1 MLPFKNLLQIDKSS
15 STSVFRQIASQLVLL
30 IQKGILLP
38 EMELPSTRVLAVDLG
53 LHRKTIMA
61 AYNDLI
67 AEDWIESEERKGY
80 KVSSRLPI
88 IKPRSYTN
96 KGSLKG
102 YKGKSDFSFD
112 QLDHIPALPKIS
124 PGYQLIVDDGFP
136 ETDIFPIE
144 KILKEYRKLL
154 GFNVLKKSAS
164 SWDIGGSNS
173 FKEALHSFLNETRG
187 LNITTENL
195 MITRGAQMAIYI
207 AASLILKPGDQVL
220 VSDPSYFMAD
230 AVFRQLGAE
239 LIRVPVDSEGM
250 DIDAVENALKN
261 QKIKLLYIIPHH
273 HHPTTVT
280 LSSERRTKLLEL
292 IRTYQLPVIEDDYD
306 YDFQY
311 QYSPYLPLASGEHD
325 GNVIYI
331 GSLTKVL
338 GAPFRLG
345 YMISTAD
352 FLRSAMKF
360 KSLID
365 LRSDVLM
372 EGAIASLMRSGEFS
386 RHIKKANK
394 LYGFRCDYSADLI
407 QSELSEMIEFTKP
420 QGGMALWLRF
430 KKEFPVSQV
439 ISKASSMGLQLLGS
453 SYAKGKEGKHNGIRF
468 GFASVNEADI
478 DFAVEVLK
486 KISLR

>member
-1 MLPFKNLLQIDKSS
+1 MLPFKNLLLIDKNS
-15 STSVFRQIASQLVLL
+15 STAVFRQIASQLVLL

-38 EMELPSTRVLAVDLG
+38 EMELPSTRSLAADLG
-53 LHRKTIMA
+53 LHRKTVMA

-67 AEDWIESEERKGY
+67 AEDWVESEQRKGY
-80 KVSSRLPI
+80 RISALLPI

-96 KGSLKG
+96 NNSLTGYQGSA
-102 YKGKSDFSFD
+102 DFLFD
-112 QLDHIPALPKIS
+112 RLDHIPSLPVIS
-124 PGYQLIVDDGFP
+124 PGFKLIVNDGFP
-136 ETDIFPIE
+136 ETAIFPIE
-144 KILKEYRKLL
+144 KVLKEYRKLL
-154 GFNVLKKSAS
+154 GHNVLKKSAA
-164 SWDIGGSNS
+164 SWDVGGSAS

-187 LNITTENL
+187 LNIRPENL

-207 AASLILKPGDQVL
+207 AAALILKPGDQVL
-220 VSDPSYFMAD
+220 VSDPGYAIAD
-230 AVFRQLGAE
+230 AAFRQLGAE
-239 LIRVPVDSEGM
+239 LIRVPVDNDGM
-250 DIDAVENALKN
+250 DIAAVETVLKTK
-261 QKIKLLYIIPHH
+261 KIKLLYIIPHH

-280 LSSERRTKLLEL
+280 LSSARRTKLLEL
-292 IRTYQLPVIEDDYD
+292 IRTYQLAVIEDDYD

-352 FLRSAMKF
+352 FLYSAVKL

-365 LRSDVLM
+365 LRTDVLM
-372 EGAIASLMRSGEFS
+372 EGAIGAMISSGEFS

-394 LYGFRCDYSADLI
+394 LYGARCDYGVGLI
-407 QSELSEMIEFTKP
+407 SSELSNCIDLTKP

-430 KKEFPVSQV
+430 KEDFPVAKI
-439 ISKASSMGLQLLGS
+439 ISKASEMGLRLTGS
-453 SYAKGKEGKHNGIRF
+453 AWHKGNSLKHNGLRF
-468 GFASVNEADI
+468 GFASLSETDI
-478 DFAVEVLK
+478 EFAVAVLK
-486 KISLR
+486 KITA